1 MSTTSTDVQ
10 QPEIERGTYE
20 IIRDR
25 LLGHGKTLAERADGL
40 NKKRLEIFGGTELA
54 VLGNERIR
62 TENNCVPRDIK
73 EVGNYLLFGYN
84 VFIGLK
90 KETHVEDVLS
100 LHSHEKTEDGFVF
113 RKVEKDSPDYFLSD
127 AKFLEEFHELYH
139 YYKNAK
145 LLQLRRVGEKLLAV
159 FQIGEKIEDVR
170 VFRWA
175 VSPDGAVTYIDN
187 RGERDHVFPPTHDFE
202 WTLTAREEHV
212 QGRHPHVNILDE
224 VFVETVG
231 GDLTIKVENNTEDG
245 QGIYRE
251 PVLDADQSLDD
262 AEVHYA
268 KVGTLILLKMLPYRE
283 TEYRYLVYNTRTQK
297 VDRIDAI
304 GQSCVQLPEDHGL
317 IFPGGYYLQSGHTK
331 SFDREFRGMEFMR
344 RLRSPNG
351 EDVLYAFHERESGR
365 TILLPY
371 NMIRKE
377 VDNPLTCHGFSL
389 YPDGTLVVFRAD
401 DDDPKRVHGM
411 QIWRTPFLSDEAVQS
426 RPPTGSFL
434 EKVGNAELVRG
445 VSDCL
450 SIRRMVDEQEPT
462 RQKYEDLVAAAARV
476 IDSYYW
482 LDNPE
487 IGNLREPLREVHEA
501 AESIIDE
508 FEKVEALRAQARKSL
523 EKAFEKV
530 QEIFRTI
537 YPDSWIS
544 IDQYVACLASLRSAR
559 GQLITLRETRYIDLA
574 QIDTIETEIV
584 GRFDNVSERAVEF
597 LLQDEAL
604 LPYQE
609 RARELED
616 GVAALSKVTEADA
629 QQDALQ
635 ELSDSLDLL
644 TDVIGSLEI
653 DDATIRTQI
662 LGNISE
668 IMGSLNRVRALI
680 TNRRKELLGKE
691 GVAEFGVQFQ
701 LLSQSVTSALSL
713 SDTPEKCDE
722 GLSKLMLQLEDLE
735 TRFSEFEEFTDELTT
750 KREEVY
756 EAFSSKKQSLV
767 DRRQRR
773 AQNLMQAAERILGSV
788 TRRAETFETAD
799 DLNAYFAADAMVA
812 KLRSTANNLRE
823 LGDSV
828 HADEIDGRLKAAK
841 EDAARG
847 LRDRQEIYE
856 DGANVIKL
864 GRHRFSVNTQ
874 PLELTM
880 VPRDDAMA
888 FHLTGTGFYEQVDD
902 EAFAKTRDFWSQELV
917 SETRSVYRGEYLAF
931 CVLEDAELGDSGLSL
946 KKLLEATRG
955 EGALS
960 SIVRD
965 FAAERYDEGYERSVH
980 DADATLILQKILGMH
995 ETADLLRFTPD
1006 ARALATVFWALY
1018 SDRKKRA
1025 AWESQ
1030 ARGLI
1035 RLRTHFEHSDAMTEL
1050 GTELNEAI
1058 ATHLAE
1064 IGIDVPKQASR
1075 LAGAYLL
1082 EEIAR
1087 EPQKFVLSA
1096 DADDLKRAFEK
1107 HLRESGHDRELE
1119 EDLRALRDT
1128 PVRAYELTDAWMA
1141 AFLATSENGDLWARS
1156 SMEAVVALL
1165 FEDKVSRDTSSA
1177 QAKVKVEGLL
1187 GQHARMPQGRM
1198 ELHLD
1203 EFLSRLGHFRHR
1215 EVPGFRDFQ
1224 KARHDVL
1231 ERERDSLR
1239 LDEYKAKVMSSFV
1252 RNRLI
1257 NDVYLPLI
1265 GDNLAKQM
1273 GALGDAKRTDLMG
1286 MLLLVSPPG
1295 YGKTTLMEYLA
1306 NRLGLVFMKING
1318 PALGHSVTS
1327 LDPDEA
1333 PNATARQEVNKLNL
1347 AFEMGNNVLLYV
1359 DDIQHTHPEFLQK
1372 FISLCDAQR
1381 KVEGVWK
1388 GRTRTYDLRGKK
1400 FVVCMAGNP
1409 YTESGEKFRI
1419 PDMLANRA
1427 DTYNLGDILEGK
1439 DDFFALSYIEN
1450 ALTSNAVLAP
1460 LTTREQSDIE
1470 LLVRMA
1476 NGEAIQADQLKHGYS
1491 AVEIG
1496 EIQSVLK
1503 KLLQV
1508 QQVLLAI
1515 NQQYIRSASQEDA
1528 YRTEP
1533 PFRLQGSYRNMNKLA
1548 EKIVAAMNDNELES
1562 LIDDHYLGESQTLT
1576 TGAEENLLKLAEMR
1590 GRMSETQK
1598 ARWEEIKSGFV
1609 RVQRMGSGD
1618 DDPVTRV
1625 TGQLSLV
1632 SEHLEDI
1639 GQSIERAASKS
1650 MAASRPH
1657 APSADPDLAA
1667 FTAPDIPPNL
1677 PPNLE
1682 VKLDLA
1688 PYIDKLHELLEAFQ
1702 NGQAQLAAAPRPGG
1716 EAQAPPSDYELI
1728 SRESYLIEGTLIP
1741 LMRFMA
1747 HRFRGYR
1754 GVDDPKI
1761 KALIQRLEYVD
1772 DLQELVDALEKIN
1785 VSALSNI
1792 TEEESDEAST

>member
-1 MSTTSTDVQ
+1 
-10 QPEIERGTYE
+10 
-20 IIRDR
+20 
-25 LLGHGKTLAERADGL
+25 
-40 NKKRLEIFGGTELA
+40 
-54 VLGNERIR
+54 
-62 TENNCVPRDIK
+62 
-73 EVGNYLLFGYN
+73 
-84 VFIGLK
+84 
-90 KETHVEDVLS
+90 
-100 LHSHEKTEDGFVF
+100 
-113 RKVEKDSPDYFLSD
+113 
-127 AKFLEEFHELYH
+127 
-139 YYKNAK
+139 
-145 LLQLRRVGEKLLAV
+145 
-159 FQIGEKIEDVR
+159 
-170 VFRWA
+170 
-175 VSPDGAVTYIDN
+175 
-187 RGERDHVFPPTHDFE
+187 
-202 WTLTAREEHV
+202 
-212 QGRHPHVNILDE
+212 
-224 VFVETVG
+224 
-231 GDLTIKVENNTEDG
+231 
-245 QGIYRE
+245 
-251 PVLDADQSLDD
+251 
-262 AEVHYA
+262 
-268 KVGTLILLKMLPYRE
+268 
-283 TEYRYLVYNTRTQK
+283 
-297 VDRIDAI
+297 
-304 GQSCVQLPEDHGL
+304 
-317 IFPGGYYLQSGHTK
+317 
-331 SFDREFRGMEFMR
+331 
-344 RLRSPNG
+344 
-351 EDVLYAFHERESGR
+351 
-365 TILLPY
+365 
-371 NMIRKE
+371 
-377 VDNPLTCHGFSL
+377 
-389 YPDGTLVVFRAD
+389 
-401 DDDPKRVHGM
+401 
-411 QIWRTPFLSDEAVQS
+411 
-426 RPPTGSFL
+426 
-434 EKVGNAELVRG
+434 
-445 VSDCL
+445 
-450 SIRRMVDEQEPT
+450 
-462 RQKYEDLVAAAARV
+462 
-476 IDSYYW
+476 
-482 LDNPE
+482 
-487 IGNLREPLREVHEA
+487 
-501 AESIIDE
+501 
-508 FEKVEALRAQARKSL
+508 
-523 EKAFEKV
+523 
-530 QEIFRTI
+530 
-537 YPDSWIS
+537 
-544 IDQYVACLASLRSAR
+544 
-559 GQLITLRETRYIDLA
+559 
-574 QIDTIETEIV
+574 
-584 GRFDNVSERAVEF
+584 
-597 LLQDEAL
+597 
-604 LPYQE
+604 
-609 RARELED
+609 
-616 GVAALSKVTEADA
+616 
-629 QQDALQ
+629 
-635 ELSDSLDLL
+635 
-644 TDVIGSLEI
+644 
-653 DDATIRTQI
+653 
-662 LGNISE
+662 
-668 IMGSLNRVRALI
+668 
-680 TNRRKELLGKE
+680 
-691 GVAEFGVQFQ
+691 
-701 LLSQSVTSALSL
+701 
-713 SDTPEKCDE
+713 
-722 GLSKLMLQLEDLE
+722 
-735 TRFSEFEEFTDELTT
+735 
-750 KREEVY
+750 
-756 EAFSSKKQSLV
+756 
-767 DRRQRR
+767 
-773 AQNLMQAAERILGSV
+773 
-788 TRRAETFETAD
+788 
-799 DLNAYFAADAMVA
+799 
-812 KLRSTANNLRE
+812 
-823 LGDSV
+823 
-828 HADEIDGRLKAAK
+828 
-841 EDAARG
+841 
-847 LRDRQEIYE
+847 
-856 DGANVIKL
+856 
-864 GRHRFSVNTQ
+864 
-874 PLELTM
+874 
-880 VPRDDAMA
+880 
-888 FHLTGTGFYEQVDD
+888 
-902 EAFAKTRDFWSQELV
+902 
-917 SETRSVYRGEYLAF
+917 
-931 CVLEDAELGDSGLSL
+931 
-946 KKLLEATRG
+946 
-955 EGALS
+955 
-960 SIVRD
+960 
-965 FAAERYDEGYERSVH
+965 
-980 DADATLILQKILGMH
+980 
-995 ETADLLRFTPD
+995 
-1006 ARALATVFWALY
+1006 
-1018 SDRKKRA
+1018 
-1025 AWESQ
+1025 
-1030 ARGLI
+1030 
-1035 RLRTHFEHSDAMTEL
+1035 MTEL

-1096 DADDLKRAFEK
+1096 DADDLKRAFET

-1347 AFEMGNNVLLYV
+1347 AFEMGKNVLLYV
-1359 DDIQHTHPEFLQK
+1359 DDIQHNYPEFLQK

-1657 APSADPDLAA
+1657 APSADPDRAA